1 MKKVLLALL
10 IAVPVYVVMCKV
22 REPQP
27 EPEAIGELLYGEQ
40 LDRARAVEEQLQ
52 TDLEKR
58 TAQMDEQMRQ

>member
-10 IAVPVYVVMCKV
+10 IAVPLYVVMCKV

-27 EPEAIGELLYGEQ
+27 EPEAIGEVLYGDQ
-40 LDRARAVEEQLQ
+40 LGRARAVQEQLQ

-58 TAQMDEQMRQ
+58 SAQMEQQMQQ

>member
-40 LDRARAVEEQLQ
+40 LDRARAVQEQLQ

-58 TAQMDEQMRQ
+58 GAQMDQQMEQ

>member
-40 LDRARAVEEQLQ
+40 LDRVRAVESQLQ
-52 TDLEKR
+52 RDLDKR
-58 TAQMDEQMRQ
+58 GEEINRQMQ

>member
-27 EPEAIGELLYGEQ
+27 EPEAIGEVLYGEQ
-40 LDRARAVEEQLQ
+40 LDRARAVQEQLQ
-52 TDLEKR
+52 ADLEKR
-58 TAQMDEQMRQ
+58 SAQMDQQMQQ